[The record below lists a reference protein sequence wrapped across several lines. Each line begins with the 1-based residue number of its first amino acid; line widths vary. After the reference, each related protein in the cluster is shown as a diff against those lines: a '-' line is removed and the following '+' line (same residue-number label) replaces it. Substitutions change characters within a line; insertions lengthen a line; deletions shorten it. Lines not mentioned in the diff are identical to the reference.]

1 MVGTATEHRC
11 LRLTPGLLLTLL
23 LAVDCHALFRPVERG
38 PCQAKNPFGPGFSD
52 GVCMPMGKCKETLH
66 GIFRLNFPVVCG
78 FELLSPIVCCPI
90 MNGPAGHGSRESR
103 APNPLGFL
111 GGIFG
116 NVPGST
122 NPGPGAGGPFGP
134 YGLNIPGVNSFEDY
148 LDFLGFLPPGQGVG
162 GHNGG
167 GPVHQ
172 GFPQDYGKH
181 TGNGQGQHP
190 GVGPHQP
197 DSFGGQ
203 NGRPLPGNQGPNT
216 GLRHPDSFAGHN
228 GRPGTGD
235 QGHSSGVEPHNQG
248 SPGGHGRPTRG
259 GQGQGAGSP
268 PQHQGSQGSHKMPK
282 PTDQGKAMAG
292 QPCRQKECPPQ
303 DPDDYI
309 HLIDPRSGKP

>member
-1 MVGTATEHRC
+1 MVGTASEHRC

-52 GVCMPMGKCKETLH
+52 GVCMPMVKCKETLH
-66 GIFRLNFPVVCG
+66 GIIRLNFPVVCG
-78 FELLSPIVCCPI
+78 FELLTPIVCCPI
-90 MNGPAGHGSRESR
+90 MNGPA
-103 APNPLGFL
+103 
-111 GGIFG
+111 
-116 NVPGST
+116 
-122 NPGPGAGGPFGP
+122 
-134 YGLNIPGVNSFEDY
+134 
-148 LDFLGFLPPGQGVG
+148 

-190 GVGPHQP
+190 GVRPHQP
-197 DSFGGQ
+197 DSFGGH
-203 NGRPLPGNQGPNT
+203 NGRPLPGDQGPNT
-216 GLRHPDSFAGHN
+216 GPRHPDSFGGHN

-259 GQGQGAGSP
+259 GQGQGSGSP
-268 PQHQGSQGSHKMPK
+268 PQHQGSQGSHKMPN
-282 PTDQGKAMAG
+282 PTDQGNAMAG

-309 HLIDPRSGKP
+309 HLIDPRRGKP